1 MKCIAISL
9 IFVSISFS
17 GFSAQITDT
26 IYINSG
32 IIQSFN
38 GSNIPFKCYNN
49 TPVFEKSNAILSY
62 SVTDTVTL
70 TVINNDS
77 VAHQLRCYG
86 LGVSVGSIAPGNQ
99 VDLSISSE
107 SAGTFI
113 YYDQEDY
120 PNNKILGLAG
130 IIVFRNSSASSFYWN
145 LKEIDTLWVDDI
157 INNGLTS
164 TPYNPKFFLING
176 NHNPDINNDPLARV
190 IGNVGDTILIHVAN
204 TGNSTHSVHFH
215 GYHLEVLQSSE
226 HAYHEGRIKDTFP
239 INPMQV
245 LTLRMVPH
253 QPGEYPVH
261 DHNLVAVTGA
271 NIYPN
276 GMFLTMLIDP

>member
-1 MKCIAISL
+1 MKRIVFSFLC
-9 IFVSISFS
+9 VVISFNGLS
-17 GFSAQITDT
+17 TQINDT

-32 IIQSFN
+32 VIQSFN
-38 GSNIPFKCYNN
+38 GSNIPFKSYNN
-49 TPVFEKSNAILSY
+49 TAVFEKSNAILSY

-70 TVINNDS
+70 TVINNDT

-86 LGVSVGSIAPGNQ
+86 LGVSIGAIAPGNQ
-99 VDLSISSE
+99 IDLSITSQNP
-107 SAGTFI
+107 GTFI
-113 YYDQEDY
+113 YYDQESY

-130 IIVFRNSSASSFYWN
+130 MIVFTNSSASSFYWN

-157 INNGLTS
+157 INNGATS
-164 TPYNPKFFLING
+164 TIYNPKFFLING
-176 NHNPDINNDPLARV
+176 NHNPDINNDPMASIV
-190 IGNVGDTILIHVAN
+190 GNVGDTILIHVAN
-204 TGNSTHSVHFH
+204 TGNSTHSLHFH
-215 GYHLEVLQSSE
+215 GYHLELVQSSE
-226 HAYHEGRIKDTFP
+226 HSYHQGRIKDTFP

>member
-86 LGVSVGSIAPGNQ
+86 LGVSVGAIAPGNQ
-99 VDLSISSE
+99 VDLNISSV

-120 PNNKILGLAG
+120 PK
-130 IIVFRNSSASSFYWN
+130 
-145 LKEIDTLWVDDI
+145 
-157 INNGLTS
+157 
-164 TPYNPKFFLING
+164 
-176 NHNPDINNDPLARV
+176 
-190 IGNVGDTILIHVAN
+190 
-204 TGNSTHSVHFH
+204 
-215 GYHLEVLQSSE
+215 
-226 HAYHEGRIKDTFP
+226 
-239 INPMQV
+239 
-245 LTLRMVPH
+245 
-253 QPGEYPVH
+253 
-261 DHNLVAVTGA
+261 
-271 NIYPN
+271 
-276 GMFLTMLIDP
+276 